1 MEARIIS
8 EPIQIIRLIRRQ
20 SRFLLMIPLIF
31 SLLAAEKMAGT
42 DLPGGRSTIAMEEVF
57 KVKTGITTD
66 ALLKTGFSIHF
77 LKKNETLYGL
87 SRDYFVSVA
96 SLVKINRISN
106 PRSIPVGKM
115 LYIPPV
121 DYHSGR
127 LQSYQVKPGDTVE
140 GLISRFGLELWQF
153 KRINPG
159 LAHSALKEGTT
170 LRLPVKEVNRLLSP
184 GKFISIVRP
193 VIGRLTSRYGR
204 RWGRMHTGIDLA
216 APAGTPVRTAASGR
230 VVFAGWNGGY
240 GRFIKI
246 DHGKYQTNYGHLS
259 KIMVSKGSYVQKGD
273 LIGLVGATGH
283 AYGSHLHFELE
294 INGAKVDPLVY
305 LGQ

>member
-8 EPIQIIRLIRRQ
+8 VPLQIIRRQ
-20 SRFLLMIPLIF
+20 SRFLLMIPLFF
-31 SLLAAEKMAGT
+31 SLFFATEKMVGT
-42 DLPGGRSTIAMEEVF
+42 NLPSSQSTIATEEIF
-57 KVKTGITTD
+57 KFHTEIATN
-66 ALLKTGFSIHF
+66 ALLKTGFSVHF

-87 SRDYFVSVA
+87 SRAYFVSVA
-96 SLVKINRISN
+96 SLVKLNRISN
-106 PRSIPVGKM
+106 PRFIPVGKIV
-115 LYIPPV
+115 YIPPV
-121 DYHSGR
+121 DYDSGR
-127 LQSYQVKPGDTVE
+127 LQSYRVKPGDTVE

-153 KRINPG
+153 KRLNPG
-159 LAHSALKEGTT
+159 IAHSVLKEGIS
-170 LRLPVKEVNRLLSP
+170 LRLPVKEVNRLLRP
-184 GKFISIVRP
+184 RKFISIGRP

-216 APAGTPVRTAASGR
+216 APAGTPVRTAAPGR

-259 KIMVSKGSYVQKGD
+259 KIMVSNGSYVQKGD

-305 LGQ
+305 LGQQ

>member
-1 MEARIIS
+1 MEARLIS
-8 EPIQIIRLIRRQ
+8 EPIQIIRRK
-20 SRFLLMIPLIF
+20 SRLLLMVPLI
-31 SLLAAEKMAGT
+31 LALFFAGRMAGA
-42 DLPGGRSTIAMEEVF
+42 DLPGRQSTIAMEEVF
-57 KVKTGITTD
+57 KFKTGITTN
-66 ALLKTGFSIHF
+66 ALLKTGFSVHF
-77 LKKNETLYGL
+77 LKRNETLYRL

-106 PRSIPVGKM
+106 PRSISVGKM

-127 LQSYQVKPGDTVE
+127 LRSYRVGPGDTVE

-159 LAHSALKEGTT
+159 LAHSVLEEGTT
-170 LRLPVKEVNRLLSP
+170 LILPIKEVNRLSRP

-193 VIGRLTSRYGR
+193 VMGRLTSRYGR
-204 RWGRMHTGIDLA
+204 RWGRMHSGIDLA
-216 APAGTPVRTAASGR
+216 APGGTPVRTAASGR
-230 VVFAGWNGGY
+230 VVFTGWNGGY

-246 DHGKYQTNYGHLS
+246 DHGNYQTNYGHLS
-259 KIMVSKGSYVQKGD
+259 KIIVSNGTYVQKGA
-273 LIGLVGATGH
+273 LIGLVGATGR

-294 INGAKVDPLVY
+294 IDGKKVDPLMH
-305 LGQ
+305 LR

>member
-8 EPIQIIRLIRRQ
+8 EPIQIIRRQ
-20 SRFLLMIPLIF
+20 SRFLLMIPLIL
-31 SLLAAEKMAGT
+31 SLFVAGKLAGA
-42 DLPGGRSTIAMEEVF
+42 DLPGGQSTIAMEEIF
-57 KVKTGITTD
+57 KFKTGIATN

-87 SRDYFVSVA
+87 SRAYFVSVA
-96 SLVKINRISN
+96 SLVKLNRISN
-106 PRSIPVGKM
+106 PCSISVGKM

-127 LQSYQVKPGDTVE
+127 LQRYRVKPGDTVE

-159 LAHSALKEGTT
+159 LAHSVLKEGTT
-170 LRLPVKEVNRLLSP
+170 LILPVKEVNHLLST

-193 VIGRLTSRYGR
+193 VMGRLTSRYGR
-204 RWGRMHTGIDLA
+204 RWGRIHTGIDLA

-230 VVFAGWNGGY
+230 VVFTGWSGGY

-259 KIMVSKGSYVQKGD
+259 KILVSNGSYVQKGD
-273 LIGLVGATGH
+273 LIGLVGATGR

-305 LGQ
+305 LR

>member
-8 EPIQIIRLIRRQ
+8 EPIQIIRRQ

-31 SLLAAEKMAGT
+31 SLFVAAEKIARI
-42 DLPGGRSTIAMEEVF
+42 DLPSGQSTIAMEEIF
-57 KVKTGITTD
+57 KFQMGTATN
-66 ALLKTGFSIHF
+66 ALLKSGFSIHF
-77 LKKNETLYGL
+77 LKRNETLYGL

-127 LQSYQVKPGDTVE
+127 LQSYRVKPGDTVE

-153 KRINPG
+153 KRLNPG
-159 LAHSALKEGTT
+159 LAHSVLKEGTT
-170 LRLPVKEVNRLLSP
+170 LRLPVKEVNRLLRPS
-184 GKFISIVRP
+184 KFISIIRP
-193 VIGRLTSRYGR
+193 VKGRLTSRYGR

-259 KIMVSKGSYVQKGD
+259 KVMVSNGSYVQKGD
-273 LIGLVGATGH
+273 LIGLVGATGR

-294 INGAKVDPLVY
+294 INGAKVDPLDY
-305 LGQ
+305 LGQQ